1 MDSEKLSEIQSN
13 FSVAL
18 YKLLATEN
26 SGKNVFFSP
35 VSISIAL
42 AMTYAGSDGETK
54 QQMERVLFAGILF

>member
-1 MDSEKLSEIQSN
+1 MSAEKLSEIQSN

-18 YKLLATEN
+18 YKLLAAEN

-42 AMTYAGSDGETK
+42 AMTYAGSDGATK
-54 QQMERVLFAGILF
+54 KQMEEILFAGTF